1 MVGDAGDIGVTG
13 VAGPGVSAVGE
24 LADELPPPQ
33 SFRTPFI
40 CSVIG
45 RLACLRRAVRNWPAL
60 SLGKS
65 FVRASRDCSGVV
77 VYYC

>member
-1 MVGDAGDIGVTG
+1 VVGEAGDIGVTG

-45 RLACLRRAVRNWPAL
+45 RLACLREAVHNWL
-60 SLGKS
+60 TSLGKS
-65 FVRASRDCSGVV
+65 CVRASRDCSGMV
-77 VYYC
+77 VYNC